1 MTIHKDCADH
11 LRQYVSAA
19 GATLGAGHAHE
30 LVAAFFGYG
39 TGAGL
44 RAESSY
50 PIEQLPE
57 ADVLVPDVGMLHQ
70 RTQYIAEL
78 PDEIRDIDEVVS
90 VLCSFLQAKGHFSG
104 EIWRTEDLAEY
115 VKDDY
120 LPTHHML
127 TIMDELSGE
136 MAETNASFDGP
147 DFDEASVES
156 NEDGVKVTVTGVLEG
171 DTDLDR
177 PFSGDKINFTC
188 EVAFDLVAGRVA
200 FRRPD
205 ISASGSVDDS
215 YYDGD

>member
-11 LRQYVSAA
+11 LRQFVSAA
-19 GATLGAGHAHE
+19 GATLRAGHAHE

-39 TGAGL
+39 TGAAL

-50 PIEQLPE
+50 SIAQLSE
-57 ADVLVPDVGMLHQ
+57 ADILIPDAETLHQ
-70 RTQYIAEL
+70 RTQDMPEL
-78 PDEIRDIDEVVS
+78 PDEARDVDSVVTA
-90 VLCSFLQAKGHFSG
+90 LCDFLRTQGHFSG
-104 EIWRTEDLAEY
+104 EVWRTEDLAEY

-127 TIMDELSGE
+127 TIMDELAGE

-147 DFDEASVES
+147 DFDEATIES
-156 NEDGVKVTVTGVLEG
+156 DEDGVKVTVTGVLEG

-177 PFSGDKINFTC
+177 PFSGDKIDFTC
-188 EVAFDLVAGRVA
+188 EVAFDRVAGRVA

-205 ISASGSVDDS
+205 VSAGGSVDDS

>member
-1 MTIHKDCADH
+1 MTIRKDCADH

-19 GATLGAGHAHE
+19 GNKLRATHAHE

-39 TGAGL
+39 TAAGL
-44 RAESSY
+44 QAENKY

-57 ADVLVPDVGMLHQ
+57 ADILVPDEGMLHQ
-70 RTQYIAEL
+70 RTQDIAEL
-78 PDEIRDIDEVVS
+78 PDEVRDIDQVVS
-90 VLCSFLQAKGHFSG
+90 VLCNFLQANGHFSG
-104 EIWRTEDLAEY
+104 EVWLTENLAEY

-147 DFDEASVES
+147 DFDEATIES
-156 NEDGVKVTVTGVLEG
+156 DDDGVKVIVTGVLEG

-177 PFSGDKINFTC
+177 PFSGDKINFTSK
-188 EVAFDLVAGRVA
+188 VAFDRVAGRVA
-200 FRRPD
+200 FRNPD
-205 ISASGSVDDS
+205 ISAGGSVDDS